1 MKRYEKLNV
10 LPATRQ
16 KARLLS
22 ALTGKKIYV
31 ILDELLSQALSNESK
46 ENKEFEY
53 NGEGV
58 A

>member
-10 LPATRQ
+10 LPATRK
-16 KARLLS
+16 KARMLS
-22 ALTGKKIYV
+22 VLTGKKMYV
-31 ILDELLSQALSNESK
+31 ILDELLSAALNKEIK